1 MLTSQIELLYNTCQG
16 SWNTQNGGV
25 DMLLERMSE
34 ETVAVM
40 FVVVTLLAM
49 GVCGGI
55 ECGTIPF
62 FGM

>member
-1 MLTSQIELLYNTCQG
+1 MF
-16 SWNTQNGGV
+16 
-25 DMLLERMSE
+25 LERMSE
-34 ETVAVM
+34 EAVAVI

-55 ECGTIPF
+55 ERGTIPF

>member
-1 MLTSQIELLYNTCQG
+1 MFF
-16 SWNTQNGGV
+16 
-25 DMLLERMSE
+25 ERMSE
-34 ETVAVM
+34 EAVAVM